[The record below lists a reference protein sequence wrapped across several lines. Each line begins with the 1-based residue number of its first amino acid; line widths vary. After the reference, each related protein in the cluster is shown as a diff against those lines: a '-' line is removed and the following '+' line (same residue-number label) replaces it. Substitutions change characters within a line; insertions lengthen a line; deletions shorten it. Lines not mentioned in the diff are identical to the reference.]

1 MGPSLHISQTVDHL
15 FRHESG
21 KMVAVLSRLLGL
33 QHLEVAQDLV
43 QDSLVQAM
51 TTWPY
56 SGMPDNPAGWLHRV
70 ARNKAIDYLRREK
83 RRAHIHPQYARLL
96 QSEYTLAATLNH
108 LFLESEIRDSVLR
121 LLFACCHPAIQPEAQ
136 MALALKMVCGLST
149 GEIAKAFLTSEETI
163 AKRIYRAREK
173 IRTEKIEL
181 DLPPLVEMQSRLEA
195 VWHCLYLL
203 FNEGYNSSHPDQLI
217 RAELCEEAM
226 RLAYLLSQQKISN
239 TPRTNALLSLFC
251 FQASRFEARVGSDA
265 SIVLLRHQN
274 RSKWHQPLI
283 EKGFA
288 YLEAAAEPFEVSSY
302 HLEAAIASLHAAAPS
317 FAQTDWPAI
326 YHLYKALYA
335 IHPGPVVAFNKAIAS
350 AYAVSREAALPQL
363 LAIKELEENHLYHTA
378 IGEMYFELAQK
389 DQAKER
395 YEQALRLTA
404 SRQEQQLLR
413 DKIRQC

>member
-265 SIVLLRHQN
+265 SIVLLRHQD

-363 LAIKELEENHLYHTA
+363 LAIKGLEENHLYHTA

>member
-1 MGPSLHISQTVDHL
+1 
-15 FRHESG
+15 
-21 KMVAVLSRLLGL
+21 MVAVLSRLLGL

-83 RRAHIHPQYARLL
+83 RLAHVLPQYARLL
-96 QSEYTLAATLNH
+96 QSEYTLASTLNH

-121 LLFACCHPAIQPEAQ
+121 LLFACCHPSIRPEAQ
-136 MALALKMVCGLST
+136 MALALKTVCGLST
-149 GEIAKAFLTSEETI
+149 GEIAKAFLTGEETI
-163 AKRIYRAREK
+163 TKRIYRAREK

-181 DLPPLVEMQSRLEA
+181 DLPPLADMQSRLEA

-226 RLAYLLSQQKISN
+226 RLTYLLSQQKISN
-239 TPRTNALLSLFC
+239 TPRTYALLSLFC
-251 FQASRFEARVGSDA
+251 FQASRFEARIGNDA
-265 SIVLLRHQN
+265 SIVLLRHQD
-274 RSKWHQPLI
+274 RSKWYRPLI

-317 FAQTDWPAI
+317 FAQTDWPGI

-363 LAIKELEENHLYHTA
+363 LAIKGLEENHLYHTA

-389 DQAKER
+389 DQAKEW

>member
-363 LAIKELEENHLYHTA
+363 LAIKGLEENHLYHTA